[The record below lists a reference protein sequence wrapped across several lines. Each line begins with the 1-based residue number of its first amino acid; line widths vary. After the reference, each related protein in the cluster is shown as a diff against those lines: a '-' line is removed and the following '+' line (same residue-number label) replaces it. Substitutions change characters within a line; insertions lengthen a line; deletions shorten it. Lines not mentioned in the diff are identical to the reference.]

1 MIKHAARWLND
12 RAVEAWLF
20 FRYDISDL
28 AERLGRSLRRR

>member
-1 MIKHAARWLND
+1 MKHAVRWLNA

-20 FRYDISDL
+20 FHYDIGDL